1 MTLTQVSTWFAN
13 ARRRLKKENRM
24 TWDRSGDDSGDV
36 NVDDDGEKWIYLPNL
51 LINPTQGQ
59 PGPSR
64 LSSPGSENMLQQQRT
79 PVNNND
85 ETSPSKSAELIT
97 SANSRTATPRHHTTL
112 AELPTTLPNTQLLMS
127 LQQQTRL
134 APYLAQIRATQEQTL
149 RALLN
154 QDGGRVVQAQTAG
167 QIWKLADMAN
177 QTTNE
182 SD

>member
-1 MTLTQVSTWFAN
+1 
-13 ARRRLKKENRM
+13 
-24 TWDRSGDDSGDV
+24 
-36 NVDDDGEKWIYLPNL
+36 
-51 LINPTQGQ
+51 
-59 PGPSR
+59 
-64 LSSPGSENMLQQQRT
+64 MLRT

-97 SANSRTATPRHHTTL
+97 ANTRATTPRHHATL
-112 AELPTTLPNTQLLMS
+112 AELPTALPNTQLLMS

-134 APYLAQIRATQEQTL
+134 APYLAQIRANQEQTL

-154 QDGGRVVQAQTAG
+154 HDGGRQATTAG